1 MLLGLGSTLPI
12 LLANTAIAN
21 VSVPIKR
28 SNGRRAFLAYAFTFA
43 DVVLVDVIVVD
54 IVVFFFVIISIIVV
68 VVVVVIIVIFFVFVF
83 VAQHRHERCGIEPD
97 PQECKFPIQAIAAAT
112 SVACL

>member
-43 DVVLVDVIVVD
+43 DVVLVDVIVV
-54 IVVFFFVIISIIVV
+54 
-68 VVVVVIIVIFFVFVF
+68 VIIVIFFVFVF